1 VVKAALRV
9 RVSFVPPIFIKKNM
23 LKPNKTFKLSKQT
36 KRFMCSIIDPVER
49 NAYKRAMIQAEL
61 ASAIVPKREPRD
73 NKGPKGNSGYS
84 SSENAATPNA

>member
-1 VVKAALRV
+1 
-9 RVSFVPPIFIKKNM
+9 
-23 LKPNKTFKLSKQT
+23 
-36 KRFMCSIIDPVER
+36 MCSIVDPVER